1 MASNLSAVLLFI
13 LLMTTALCAIPCDP
27 SSPKSL
33 CLRPVSHTIRRSS
46 GGGRGGGG
54 SGGGGRGGGRG
65 GRVGGSRGVRGSRG
79 GSGSGDDGG
88 SGEDGET
95 TCFPSFAS
103 VIVKRAHLQQHIQMH
118 QLHIGDHVLL
128 ADGTFSPVFMFSHRQ
143 TKGTYPFITLKTSI
157 HNITLTKGHY
167 VYTDAGLMAASNVT
181 TSHRL
186 EVSRGRYER
195 VVGVEKTTYQGLYNP
210 HTFGGEM
217 LVDGVRVSVYT
228 QAVEPVVAM
237 ALLAPLRAMFS
248 AIGVDV
254 SYELLWQSPPAS
266 LMKIVP
272 RGK

>member
-1 MASNLSAVLLFI
+1 MLSNIPAVFI
-13 LLMTTALCAIPCDP
+13 FITLVTTVLCAIPCDR
-27 SSPKSL
+27 SNQKSL
-33 CLRPVSHTIRRSS
+33 CLRPVSRSIRRI
-46 GGGRGGGG
+46 
-54 SGGGGRGGGRG
+54 GGGGRGGR
-65 GRVGGSRGVRGSRG
+65 RGSRG
-79 GSGSGDDGG
+79 SRGSFDEDDEE
-88 SGEDGET
+88 EDEEEET

-103 VIVKRAHLQQHIQMH
+103 VIVERGHLQQHIQMH

-181 TSHRL
+181 TSHSL
-186 EVSRGRYER
+186 EISRGRYER
-195 VVGVEKTTYQGLYNP
+195 VVGVQKTTYQGLYNP